1 MLGVPLRTSILLQK
15 QGVSTMEKWLKP
27 LAVLSTIVMFIVM
40 VAGSLVTKTDSAL
53 GCGNDWPLCNGKWV
67 PEYTL
72 ASIIEYSHRLVT
84 GIAGII
90 VGVFS
95 IMCWRYYRGNQEV
108 RNLAIFGLFF
118 IVVESILGAS
128 AVIWPQSS
136 SVLALHFGFSLLAF
150 SGVFLLTLFVL
161 QRDKMEQMV
170 QGGVSRKFRNW
181 IWGVTIYAYG
191 VVYLGAYV
199 RHTGSSMGC
208 SDWPLCQG
216 KVIPELSGQAGIAFV
231 HRLGALLLVLLLLG
245 VMIYAMRH
253 YKETRRDLYG
263 ASVLSFVLVLVQVL
277 SGGILVLSKL
287 HLYTTLFHSM
297 VITILF
303 GVMCYM
309 CLQSLK
315 EPQAKKPGK

>member
-1 MLGVPLRTSILLQK
+1 
-15 QGVSTMEKWLKP
+15 MEKWLKP

-72 ASIIEYSHRLVT
+72 ASIIEYSHRLIT

-90 VGVFS
+90 VVIFS
-95 IMCWRYYRGNQEV
+95 VLCWRAYRGNREV
-108 RNLAIFGLFF
+108 RSLAIFGLFF
-118 IVVESILGAS
+118 IVVESLLGAS

-136 SVLALHFGFSLLAF
+136 PVLALHFGFSLLAF

-161 QRDKMEQMV
+161 QRDRMEQMV
-170 QGGVSRKFRNW
+170 QGPVTQKFRNW
-181 IWGVTIYAYG
+181 IWGATIYAYG

-199 RHTGSSMGC
+199 RHTGSSLGC
-208 SDWPLCQG
+208 SDWPLCEG
-216 KVIPELSGQAGIAFV
+216 KLIPELSGQTGIAFV
-231 HRLGALLLVLLLLG
+231 HRLGALLLAVLLLG
-245 VMIYAMRH
+245 IMIYAMRH
-253 YKETRRDLYG
+253 FKQTRRDLYG
-263 ASVLSFVLVLVQVL
+263 ASILSFVLILVQVV
-277 SGGILVLSKL
+277 SGGVLVLSRL

-315 EPQAKKPGK
+315 SPRDKKTLK

>member
-1 MLGVPLRTSILLQK
+1 
-15 QGVSTMEKWLKP
+15 MEKWLKP

-72 ASIIEYSHRLVT
+72 ASIIEYSHRLIT

-90 VGVFS
+90 VVVFS
-95 IMCWRYYRGNQEV
+95 VLCWRAYRGNREV
-108 RNLAIFGLFF
+108 RSLAIFGLFF
-118 IVVESILGAS
+118 IVVESLLGAS

-136 SVLALHFGFSLLAF
+136 PVLALHFGFSLLAF

-161 QRDKMEQMV
+161 QRDRMEQMV
-170 QGGVSRKFRNW
+170 QGPVTQKFRNW
-181 IWGVTIYAYG
+181 IWGATIYAYG

-199 RHTGSSMGC
+199 RHTGSSLGC
-208 SDWPLCQG
+208 SDWPLCEG
-216 KVIPELSGQAGIAFV
+216 KLIPELSGQTGIAFV
-231 HRLGALLLVLLLLG
+231 HRLGALLLAVLLLG
-245 VMIYAMRH
+245 IMIYAMRH
-253 YKETRRDLYG
+253 FKQTRRDLYG
-263 ASVLSFVLVLVQVL
+263 ASILSFVLILVQVV
-277 SGGILVLSKL
+277 SGGVLVLSRL

-315 EPQAKKPGK
+315 SPRDKKTLK

>member
-1 MLGVPLRTSILLQK
+1 
-15 QGVSTMEKWLKP
+15 MEKWLKP

-72 ASIIEYSHRLVT
+72 ASIIEYSHRLIT

-90 VGVFS
+90 VAVFS
-95 IMCWRYYRGNQEV
+95 ILCWRYYRGNQEV
-108 RNLAIFGLFF
+108 RNLAIFGMFF
-118 IVVESILGAS
+118 ILVESILGAS

-136 SVLALHFGFSLLAF
+136 SVLALHFGFSLLAY
-150 SGVFLLTLFVL
+150 SGVFLLTVFVL

-170 QGGVSRKFRNW
+170 QVPVTNKFRNW
-181 IWGVTIYAYG
+181 VWGVTIYAYA

-199 RHTGSSMGC
+199 RHTGSSLGC
-208 SDWPLCQG
+208 SDWPLCEGQ
-216 KVIPELSGQAGIAFV
+216 VIPELSGQVGIAFI
-231 HRLGALLLVLLLLG
+231 HRLAALLLVFLMLG
-245 VMIYAMRH
+245 IMVYAMRH
-253 YKETRRDLYG
+253 YKETRRDLYS
-263 ASVLSFVLVLVQVL
+263 ASVLGFILVLVQVV

-315 EPQAKKPGK
+315 KPQAKKPRK

>member
-1 MLGVPLRTSILLQK
+1 
-15 QGVSTMEKWLKP
+15 MEKWLKP

-72 ASIIEYSHRLVT
+72 ASIIEYSHRLIT

-90 VGVFS
+90 VVIFS
-95 IMCWRYYRGNQEV
+95 VLCWRAYRGNREV
-108 RNLAIFGLFF
+108 RSLAIFGLFF
-118 IVVESILGAS
+118 IVVESLLGAS

-136 SVLALHFGFSLLAF
+136 PVLALHFGFSLLAF

-161 QRDKMEQMV
+161 QRDKMERMV
-170 QGGVSRKFRNW
+170 QGPVTQKFRNW
-181 IWGVTIYAYG
+181 IWGATIYAYG

-199 RHTGSSMGC
+199 RHTGSSLGC
-208 SDWPLCQG
+208 SDWPLCEG
-216 KVIPELSGQAGIAFV
+216 KLIPELSGQTGIAFV
-231 HRLGALLLVLLLLG
+231 HRLGALLLAVLLLG
-245 VMIYAMRH
+245 IMIYAMRH
-253 YKETRRDLYG
+253 FKQTRRDLYG
-263 ASVLSFVLVLVQVL
+263 ASILSFVLIMVQVV
-277 SGGILVLSKL
+277 SGGVLVLSRL

-315 EPQAKKPGK
+315 SPRDKKTLK